1 MSIIYRYGVSMLSRK
16 NHIKALPEELMID
29 KETGQILLKQE
40 NGKIVSY
47 DAMTRFK
54 ASVDNITSTAEKQMF
69 LGLLTAVMPENMPLP
84 RCISSNQ
91 SILVE
96 EVVELGKVKRMI
108 IQLDVDVVDT
118 TSTFGD
124 IKSYETVMAEIIIER
139 NKKLTTI
146 KEPVLHLA
154 SRVITF
160 DTAEV
165 TTIKSIKIIN
175 DDEEDDKE
183 SQYILQNILMVTA

>member
-54 ASVDNITSTAEKQMF
+54 ASVNAITSTAERLMF
-69 LGLLTAVMPENMPLP
+69 MGKIVSIVPENKPLP
-84 RCISSNQ
+84 KCVTSGE
-91 SILVE
+91 SILIQ
-96 EVVELGKVKRMI
+96 EVVNLGPIKKML

-118 TSTFGD
+118 TTTYGD
-124 IKSYETVMAEIIIER
+124 LKGYENVVAEIIIDR
-139 NKKLTTI
+139 NGKQTTI
-146 KEPVLHLA
+146 TEPILHLTDK
-154 SRVITF
+154 ILKF
-160 DTAEV
+160 DTAEP
-165 TTIKSIKIIN
+165 TTITSIKIIN
-175 DDEEDDKE
+175 NDEEDNAE
-183 SQYILQNILMVTA
+183 SQYILQSILMLTV